1 MPPVPHQTALAHLP
15 LVVTGDRCWVSQG
28 QDLGNGDTELGCQV
42 RSPVLIYPRV
52 GGCSLV

>member
-28 QDLGNGDTELGCQV
+28 QELGNGDTELGCQV